1 MINIA
6 FFFGQKEKKRK
17 ESILDQLHSDFYLE
31 KAVKNEIL
39 SSSFKTDH

>member
-6 FFFGQKEKKRK
+6 FFSDKKKRK
-17 ESILDQLHSDFYLE
+17 ESILEQLHSDFYLE